1 MASRS
6 KRKQQAGIANR
17 MQFQQLQAMSEMT
30 KVQMDVAIERET
42 SKLNSF
48 RSTLDRK
55 DEAFRRGVNA
65 RREVLEL
72 IERNDALK
80 KRMQEVY
87 DEGRRDGFKEAGW
100 PIIKCCMAGTCLMLR
115 EEFGFE
121 DDDIIRGLKTLHE
134 KTTWALNYS
143 ELAEEV
149 LKQTGIELQL
159 DDPLEPI
166 RDIR

>member
-6 KRKQQAGIANR
+6 KRKQAIAER
-17 MQFQQLQAMSEMT
+17 MQFQQIDREMSMA
-30 KVQMDVAIERET
+30 KVQMDIAMEGIMET
-42 SKLNSF
+42 RSDF
-48 RSTLDRK
+48 RSEMELK
-55 DEAFRRGVNA
+55 NEAFRRGINA
-65 RREVLEL
+65 RQEVLSL

-80 KRMQEVY
+80 KRVQEVY
-87 DEGRRDGFKEAGW
+87 DGFKEAGW
-100 PIIKCCMAGTCLMLR
+100 PIIKCCMAGACLMLR

-134 KTTWALNYS
+134 KTAWALSYS

-159 DDPLEPI
+159 EDPLEPI
-166 RDIR
+166 REIR

>member
-6 KRKQQAGIANR
+6 KRKQAIAER
-17 MQFQQLQAMSEMT
+17 MQFQQIDREISMA
-30 KVQMDVAIERET
+30 KVQMDIAMEDIMET
-42 SKLNSF
+42 RSDF
-48 RSTLDRK
+48 RSEMELK
-55 DEAFRRGVNA
+55 NEAFRRGINA
-65 RREVLEL
+65 RQEVLSL

-80 KRMQEVY
+80 KRVQEVY
-87 DEGRRDGFKEAGW
+87 DEGRKAGFKEAGW
-100 PIIKCCMAGTCLMLR
+100 PIIKCCMAGACLMLR

-134 KTTWALNYS
+134 KTAWALNYS

-166 RDIR
+166 REIR